1 MAVFHYPSSYS
12 KLVYKKDFMYKN
24 LVLFVA
30 IQFLFS
36 IISVGQ
42 QEPEPKLFGPEEL
55 IEDFDYMLYTLDET
69 HPNLYAYISKEAFI
83 AKTDA
88 FRKSITKP
96 ITKAAFYK
104 ILYKTIALIKQG
116 HTMVFGDAGFDQFKN
131 EGGLSFPF
139 KINCFSDHIYIDQN
153 FSSNKE
159 LIKGTELIAI
169 NRIPVS
175 RIIDDFTPYLVVRP
189 NGYIAKTLAYHWP
202 KLLWL
207 EYGFSDEFI
216 VSYILP
222 NSDEINTA
230 IINGVKK
237 EFIVHDSKPRYEND
251 FEYHFDLERGTA
263 VMTINTFEFQF
274 ERYDSLLKSS
284 FKDIKQSEVNN
295 LIIDVRANHGGNGN
309 LIGTLVDYLTDQPYI
324 STAGSE
330 VKTSEAT
337 KICYTTHPV
346 FVNAI
351 EQARKAED
359 NSSDFI
365 ELANCFLEKPAGTI
379 TTFPKRI
386 TTPGE
391 NEYRFDGTLYV
402 LTSAN
407 TFSGG
412 TGFSV
417 IIKDNDIGYIVGNET
432 SDNPTD
438 YGCIM
443 LFELP
448 NTKINIQNSTQYT
461 LRPAGYDDGHG
472 VIPDYKIVPTYRNLL
487 SGYDRVMNYT
497 YWLIE
502 EDIVIQNH

>member
-1 MAVFHYPSSYS
+1 
-12 KLVYKKDFMYKN
+12 MYKN
-24 LVLFVA
+24 AVL
-30 IQFLFS
+30 
-36 IISVGQ
+36 IILILSVSFKISSGQ
-42 QEPEPKLFGPEEL
+42 EERTSELLSPAEL
-55 IEDFDYMLYTLDET
+55 IEDFDFMLRTLEET
-69 HPNLYAYISKEAFI
+69 HPNLYAYIPKEEFI

-88 FRKSITKP
+88 FRKSINKP
-96 ITKAAFYK
+96 ISKADFYK

-116 HTMVFGDAGFDQFKN
+116 HTMVFGDAGFNKYKN
-131 EGGLSFPF
+131 DGGLSFPF
-139 KINCFSDHIYIDQN
+139 KISYFSDHVYVEQN

-159 LIKGTELIAI
+159 LVKGTEIIAI
-169 NRIPVS
+169 NKIPVS
-175 RIIDDFTPYLVVRP
+175 RIIEDFTPYLVVRP

-207 EYGFSDEFI
+207 EYGFSDDFI
-216 VSYILP
+216 ISYILP
-222 NSDEINTA
+222 NSDEIRTTN
-230 IINGVKK
+230 IDGVKK
-237 EFIVHDSKPRYEND
+237 EFIVKNNSARYEKD
-251 FEYHFDLERGTA
+251 FGYRIEQEQDLA
-263 VMTINTFEFQF
+263 VMEINTFEFQF

-284 FKDIKQSEVNN
+284 FNAIKQSGVNN

-309 LIGTLVDYLTDQPYI
+309 LIGTLVDYLTDKPYI
-324 STAGSE
+324 SDAKSE

-337 KICYTTHPV
+337 KECYTTHPI

-365 ELANCFLEKPAGTI
+365 EFVNCFLEKPAGTI
-379 TTFPKRI
+379 TTFPEEI

-448 NTKINIQNSTQYT
+448 NTKINIQNSTLYT
-461 LRPAGYDDGHG
+461 VRPAGYDDGRG
-472 VIPDYKIVPTYRNLL
+472 LIPDFKVIPTYRDLI

-502 EDIVIQNH
+502 EDIANQTIK

>member
-1 MAVFHYPSSYS
+1 MH
-12 KLVYKKDFMYKN
+12 KN
-24 LVLFVA
+24 LLLLL
-30 IQFLFS
+30 IILSFS
-36 IISVGQ
+36 FKISFGQ
-42 QEPEPKLFGPEEL
+42 EQSKSELIPPEEL
-55 IEDFDYMLYTLDET
+55 IEDYDFMLKTLEET
-69 HPNLYAYISKEAFI
+69 HPNLYAYIPKEEFV

-88 FRKSITKP
+88 FRESIDRP
-96 ITKAAFYK
+96 ISVSEFYK

-116 HTMVFGDAGFDQFKN
+116 HTMVFGDAGFGKFKK

-139 KINCFSDHIYIDQN
+139 KISYFSDHVYVEQN

-159 LIKGTELIAI
+159 LIKGTEIIAI

-175 RIIDDFTPYLVVRP
+175 RIIEDFTPYLVVRP
-189 NGYIAKTLAYHWP
+189 NGYIAKTLAYNWP

-207 EYGFSDEFI
+207 EYGFGDTFI
-216 VSYILP
+216 ISYILP
-222 NSDEINTA
+222 NSDEIKT
-230 IINGVKK
+230 ISVDGVKK
-237 EFIVHDSKPRYEND
+237 EFIVKNNSPRYEKD
-251 FEYHFDLERGTA
+251 FDYSIEQERDLA
-263 VMTINTFEFQF
+263 VMEINTFEFQF

-284 FKDIKQSEVNN
+284 FKDIKQCGVNN
-295 LIIDVRANHGGNGN
+295 LIIDVRSNHGGNGN

-324 STAGSE
+324 SDGGSE

-337 KICYTTHPV
+337 LECYTTHPV

-351 EQARKAED
+351 EQARKAEGG
-359 NSSDFI
+359 SSDFI
-365 ELANCFLEKPAGTI
+365 EFVNCFLEKPAGTI
-379 TTFPKRI
+379 TTFPEKI
-386 TTPGE
+386 TTPKQ

-417 IIKDNDIGYIVGNET
+417 IIKDNDIGYIVGSET

-448 NTKINIQNSTQYT
+448 NTKINIQNSTLYT
-461 LRPAGYDDGHG
+461 IRPAGYDDGHG
-472 VIPDYKIVPTYRNLL
+472 VIPDFKVAPTYRDMVN
-487 SGYDRVMNYT
+487 GYDRVLNYT
-497 YWLIE
+497 YWLIDE
-502 EDIVIQNH
+502 GITNEITQ